1 MVPPAPLRGLRA
13 RRLLRLVARPARD
26 RARGPTGHPIVQ
38 SFEPGESWFWDYSRD
53 QFHPDGPE
61 LAEPHAHPLD
71 QPAPGPEGRVPSDWQ
86 TRLH

>member
-1 MVPPAPLRGLRA
+1 M
-13 RRLLRLVARPARD
+13 
-26 RARGPTGHPIVQ
+26 Q